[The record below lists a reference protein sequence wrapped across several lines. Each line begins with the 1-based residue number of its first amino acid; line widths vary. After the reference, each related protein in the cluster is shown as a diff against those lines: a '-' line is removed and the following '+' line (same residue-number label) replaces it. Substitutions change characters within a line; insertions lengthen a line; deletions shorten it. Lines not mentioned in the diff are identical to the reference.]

1 MSDEKKLFFNI
12 DSRLLFQL
20 GEKLVTNRA
29 VALAELVKNSY
40 DADATSVHIQM
51 NLIKK
56 PGGTII
62 VKDNGTGM
70 SLSIFEKTWMRI
82 ATIDK
87 EVNPISEIFGRTKAG
102 EKGIGRF
109 ACRRLSNKLA
119 LKSVSKTDKGAKEE
133 LSAIFDWPSFVPGS
147 DIDQVPISYSVTSV
161 PDRTGTGTTLILE
174 GTVESW
180 RSSDINQLKNELQD
194 LISPLTFKSEL
205 ELEEKPEEYDPGF
218 IVKIECPE
226 YPIQERVLDE
236 DFLSNA
242 WAKLSG
248 SVNEDGFAN
257 YKIKVT
263 NKILNK
269 IVKTLNRSDYY
280 KYLKN
285 AEFEIFIFSY
295 RPDLFRRSN
304 WKIGQARKTGAE
316 RGGIKVYADNFRVF
330 GYGSKGDDWL
340 RLDYDRARSL
350 VGLGEE
356 VSKYREDDR
365 PGLRL
370 FRNDALFGHVIFK
383 RKENPLLEITVNREK
398 LLENEASEELKH
410 FVRLGIDFATVLY
423 ANEIYQ
429 ETQKRKEKTKA
440 LEEARKKAE
449 EETRRKAEEELRKME
464 AERQKAEKERR
475 KAEEK
480 SKIAEEER
488 RKAEEELRKIEAE
501 RREAEEERR
510 KAEEQARKSRKKEA
524 ILNFQKAKKE
534 EEKHLKAEKLAIIRE
549 EKKRRKEEE
558 TRKKAKEERE
568 REYQEFRQAE
578 KEKQK
583 AEVERRKAE
592 EQEILKR
599 KEKYDKAFSQLRVL
613 ASTGTLILIFSH
625 ELQAIIDDM
634 DEMIMNFSSVI
645 KKLPMKD
652 RNDYEDIIESFS
664 NRTEMVKELGNFL
677 GFTVGSESRLEKR
690 EWVLLPIV
698 ESVVKPFMWYLKE
711 YGIEFSNKLPDD
723 LRTPKMYRSELVSIL
738 HNIMS
743 NSIKA
748 VKGEHD
754 RRIEV
759 TGFRDD
765 GTNHIWFLDSGKG
778 LDISIREAVFEPFE
792 TYSEPDLK
800 FGAGTGLGLNIVRDF
815 VRSYDG
821 DVQFIDAPDDWKT
834 CLEIT
839 YSVEE

>member
-1 MSDEKKLFFNI
+1 MASKDDTFFNV

-40 DADATSVHIQM
+40 DADATNVHVQM

-56 PGGTII
+56 PGGNIV

-70 SLSIFEKTWMRI
+70 SLSVFEKTWMRI

-87 EVNPISEIFGRTKAG
+87 EVNPISQKFGRTKAG

-109 ACRRLSNKLA
+109 VCRRLANKLI
-119 LKSVSKTDKGAKEE
+119 LKSVSETDKRTKEE

-161 PDRTGTGTTLILE
+161 ADKTGTGTTLILE
-174 GTVESW
+174 DTIESW
-180 RSSDINQLKNELQD
+180 RGSDINQLKNELQD
-194 LISPLTFKSEL
+194 LISPLTFKSEF
-205 ELEEKPEEYDPGF
+205 ELEQKPEEYDPGF
-218 IVKIECPE
+218 LVEIECPE

-242 WAKLSG
+242 WAKLSA
-248 SVNEDGFAN
+248 SVNEDGLAN
-257 YKIKVT
+257 YRIKVT

-269 IVKTLNRSDYY
+269 IDKTLIRSDYY

-285 AEFEIFIFSY
+285 AELEIYIFSY
-295 RPDLFRRSN
+295 RPDLFRGSD
-304 WKIGQARKTGAE
+304 WKLGQARKIGLE

-350 VGLGEE
+350 VVLGEE
-356 VSKYREDDR
+356 VSKYGEDDR

-370 FRNDALFGHVIFK
+370 FRNNSLFGHVIFR
-383 RKENPLLEITVNREK
+383 RKENTLLEITVNREK
-398 LLENEASEELKH
+398 LLENEASEELRH
-410 FVRLGIDFATVLY
+410 FVRLGIDYVTVLY

-429 ETQKRKEKTKA
+429 ETKKAKERAKTLEEA
-440 LEEARKKAE
+440 TREAEEEARKKAE
-449 EETRRKAEEELRKME
+449 EERGKAEEKAKKAEEERGKAEEELRKVETERRKAEDERRKAEQQARKTKKRE
-464 AERQKAEKERR
+464 AILKFRKSKKEEEERLKAEKIARKREEEKRRKEEETRRKAKEERQKEYEEFRQAEKERR
-475 KAEEK
+475 KAEED
-480 SKIAEEER
+480 R
-488 RKAEEELRKIEAE
+488 RK
-501 RREAEEERR
+501 
-510 KAEEQARKSRKKEA
+510 S
-524 ILNFQKAKKE
+524 
-534 EEKHLKAEKLAIIRE
+534 
-549 EKKRRKEEE
+549 
-558 TRKKAKEERE
+558 
-568 REYQEFRQAE
+568 
-578 KEKQK
+578 
-583 AEVERRKAE
+583 E
-592 EQEILKR
+592 EQESLKR
-599 KEKYDKAFSQLRVL
+599 KEKYDKEFSQLRVL
-613 ASTGTLILIFSH
+613 ASTGTLVLIFSH

-652 RNDYEDIIESFS
+652 QNDYEDVIESFS

-677 GFTVGSESRLEKR
+677 GLTVGSESRLEKR

-698 ESVVKPFMWYLKE
+698 ESVVKPFTWYLKE
-711 YGIEFSNKLPDD
+711 YGIEFNYNKFPDD

-765 GTNHIWFLDSGKG
+765 GTIHIWFLDSGKG
-778 LDISIREAVFEPFE
+778 LDKSLREVVFEPFE
-792 TYSEPDLK
+792 TYSEPDFK
-800 FGAGTGLGLNIVRDF
+800 FGAGTGLGLNIVRDII
-815 VRSYDG
+815 RSYNG
-821 DVQFIDAPDDWKT
+821 DVYFIDSPEGWKT
-834 CLEIT
+834 CLELT
-839 YSVEE
+839 YNAED